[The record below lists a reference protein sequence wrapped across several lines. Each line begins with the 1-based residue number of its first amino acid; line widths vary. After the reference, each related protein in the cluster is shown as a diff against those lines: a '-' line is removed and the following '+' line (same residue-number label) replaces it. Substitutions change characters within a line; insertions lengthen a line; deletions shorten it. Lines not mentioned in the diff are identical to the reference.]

1 MLTYSEIRQNKVIM
15 YEGEPWLVV
24 GAHVFRKQQR
34 KPVNATKLKNL
45 ITGRMVE
52 TTFHVSDK
60 VEEADMNKRD
70 LKFLFRKKD
79 ELCFVDPKDPSDR
92 MFLSPELLG
101 EQIKF
106 LKDNVEVTASIF
118 TNDED
123 EQQIIALELPIKMA
137 FEVKDAPPS
146 IKGDTATGGNKIVT
160 LENGATIDVP
170 LFVNAGDKIIVNT
183 ETHEYVERY
192 KDSFD
197 A

>member
-45 ITGRMVE
+45 VTGRMVE

-60 VEEADMNKRD
+60 VEEADMNKRT

-79 ELCFVDPKDPSDR
+79 ELCFVDPKNPADR
-92 MFLSPELLG
+92 MFLSPDLLG
-101 EQIKF
+101 DQLKF
-106 LKDNVEVTASIF
+106 LKDNVEATASIF

-123 EQQIIALELPIKMA
+123 EQQIIAVELPVKMA
-137 FEVKDAPPS
+137 FEIKDAPPS
-146 IKGDTATGGNKIVT
+146 NRGDTVTGGTKIVT
-160 LENGATIDVP
+160 LENGSTVDAPMFSNI
-170 LFVNAGDKIIVNT
+170 GDKIIVNT
-183 ETHEYVERY
+183 VTGEYVERY
-192 KDSFD
+192 KE
-197 A
+197 

>member
-45 ITGRMVE
+45 VTGRMVE

-60 VEEADMNKRD
+60 VEEADMNKRT
-70 LKFLFRKKD
+70 LKFLFQKKD
-79 ELCFVDPKDPSDR
+79 ELCFTDPKNPADR
-92 MFLSPELLG
+92 MFLSGDLLG
-101 EQIKF
+101 DQLKF

-118 TNDED
+118 TNDDD

-146 IKGDTATGGNKIVT
+146 TRGDTATGGNKIVT
-160 LENGATIDVP
+160 LENNATVDVP
-170 LFVNAGDKIIVNT
+170 LFVSAGDKIVVNT
-183 ETHEYVERY
+183 VTGEYVERY

-197 A
+197 Q

>member
-45 ITGRMVE
+45 ISGRMVE

-60 VEEADMNKRD
+60 VEEADMAKRT
-70 LKFLFRKKD
+70 LKYLFQKKD
-79 ELCFVDPKDPSDR
+79 ELCFVDPKNPADR
-92 MFLSPELLG
+92 MFLSPDLLG
-101 EQIKF
+101 DQLKF
-106 LKDNVEVTASIF
+106 LKENTEATASIF
-118 TNDED
+118 TNDD
-123 EQQIIALELPIKMA
+123 EEEQIIALELPVKMA

-146 IKGDTATGGNKIVT
+146 IKGDTATGGNKVVT
-160 LENGATIDVP
+160 LENGAKLDVP

-183 ETHEYVERY
+183 ETGEYVERY

>member
-1 MLTYSEIRQNKVIM
+1 M

-24 GAHVFRKQQR
+24 GAHIFRKQQR

-60 VEEADMNKRD
+60 VEEADMAKRT

-101 EQIKF
+101 EQLKF

-118 TNDED
+118 TNDDD
-123 EQQIIALELPIKMA
+123 EQQIIALELPVKMF

-146 IKGDTATGGNKIVT
+146 NKGDTATGGNKIVT
-160 LENGATIDVP
+160 LENGATVDVP
-170 LFVNAGDKIIVNT
+170 LFVSAGDKIVVNT
-183 ETHEYVERY
+183 ETGEYVERF
-192 KDSFD
+192 KE
-197 A
+197 